1 MSRAR
6 APSTPWLSH
15 FSYLK
20 DLPQTTQ
27 PHQYP
32 RTSWC
37 SRSLDA
43 LVHTDLFITWTSR
56 CSLPWLLICPIM
68 CCLNTVILSAYKRAN
83 ITRPYQPVGIQ
94 MRPVVFP
101 CPDGSSHFWKFLVSQ
116 VCSQPVPHILLSRPP
131 WWLLP
136 ESHLVEVLHCSSPC
150 ENIDSSQE
158 LSNSYNLVVPK
169 VTTTPHLVVVQA
181 EVQRW
186 LLSQTLN
193 LTLFP

>member
-1 MSRAR
+1 MLPPHLDSAIFPTWKTFHRQ
-6 APSTPWLSH
+6 PSPTSIQGPADVP
-15 FSYLK
+15 
-20 DLPQTTQ
+20 DLWTLWFTL
-27 PHQYP
+27 
-32 RTSWC
+32 TS
-37 SRSLDA
+37 
-43 LVHTDLFITWTSR
+43 
-56 CSLPWLLICPIM
+56 SLPELYGVRYLGCSFALLRAA
-68 CCLNTVILSAYKRAN
+68 LILLFYLHINKWPN

-131 WWLLP
+131 WRLLP
-136 ESHLVEVLHCSSPC
+136 ESHLAEVLHCSSPC

-158 LSNSYNLVVPK
+158 LSNSYNLVVP
-169 VTTTPHLVVVQA
+169 HLVVVQA